1 MQKHCSFKSQ
11 SNALEKHK
19 GQTWSCQ
26 RKSIFHSQNSS
37 RKYNSCVYD
46 ENVDFK
52 ASHDDHIV
60 IMKRLMLTPLTQIF
74 SGGVSF
80 SPEAKTGRRR
90 RSKAIFLPT
99 DRPTSIKSLGFWFS
113 QMNFVWHQ
121 ILLVVLESAVV
132 ALLLQL
138 SLPPPPVAP
147 ITAGGAVSVR

>member
-1 MQKHCSFKSQ
+1 MVLSKKKHLSLAK
-11 SNALEKHK
+11 
-19 GQTWSCQ
+19 WSTL
-26 RKSIFHSQNSS
+26 
-37 RKYNSCVYD
+37 YNSCVYD

-80 SPEAKTGRRR
+80 SPDAKTGRRR
-90 RSKAIFLPT
+90 RSNAIFLPT
-99 DRPTSIKSLGFWFS
+99 DRPISIKSLRFWFS
-113 QMNFVWHQ
+113 QNFVWHQ

-147 ITAGGAVSVR
+147 ITAGGAVSPSGSCKT